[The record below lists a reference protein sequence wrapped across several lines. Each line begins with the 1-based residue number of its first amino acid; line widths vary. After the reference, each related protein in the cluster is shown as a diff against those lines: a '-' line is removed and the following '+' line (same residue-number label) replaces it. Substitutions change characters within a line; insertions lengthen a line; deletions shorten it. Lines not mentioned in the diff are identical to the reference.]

1 MANITLEGTPT
12 TTIGELPEIG
22 SLAPS
27 FIGVRSDLSTFK
39 SSELDGKNIIINIFA
54 SIDTGICADSTRK
67 FNEKV
72 STLDN
77 TVVVCVSMDLPFAL
91 ERVCGGE
98 NLNNIIPVSV
108 FRSTFGQDFGVT
120 ILDGAFQGL
129 LSRSVVV
136 INTSGTVIYTE
147 QVPEIGQEPDY
158 ESAIG
163 SL

>member
-1 MANITLEGTPT
+1 MANITLGGTPT

-27 FIGVRSDLSTFK
+27 FIGVRSNLSTFK

-98 NLNNIIPVSV
+98 NLNNIIPLSV
-108 FRSTFGQDFGVT
+108 FRSTFGQDYGVT

>member
-1 MANITLEGTPT
+1 MANITLGGTPT

-27 FIGVRSDLSTFK
+27 FIGVRSDLRAFK

-67 FNEKV
+67 FNEIV

-98 NLNNIIPVSV
+98 NLDNIIPVSV
-108 FRSTFGQDFGVT
+108 FRSTFGQDYGVT

-136 INTSGTVIYTE
+136 INTNGTVIYTE